1 MPTTKTISHI
11 GNTKFEL
18 VKDTYDAFRF
28 TVDDKSSDPNS
39 PKTVMYISSEPTT
52 FDSPTP
58 LSTSGRVTMSNIR
71 TEGATSTSSA
81 DVDSDIGIG
90 GKILIREGTGEGTAT
105 RAAIYAQK
113 DTEGVNHRLIIDPYQ
128 ADDGTGAASDNNG
141 TVYIRGSLIVEGNKT
156 ILDTAEHITSE
167 NLLGINAVR
176 GTDANGDPIITG
188 GASTTAGIHVY
199 SGTLVPTQFL
209 YDFDASRWLTGATDQ
224 TLNDLKAKKLYA
236 TDLEVTG
243 TSTLTTV
250 DINGG
255 NIDGTTIGATTA
267 AAATFT
273 SLDAT
278 GTSTLTTVDINGG
291 NIDGTTIGATTAA
304 AATFTSLEATG
315 TSTLTTVDINGGN
328 IDGTTIGAT
337 TAAAAT
343 FTSLDATGTSTL
355 TTVDINGGN
364 IDGTTIGANIAAA
377 ASFTTITAS
386 TNVTARDVNAVTFG
400 NIVPVDL
407 VVGASARE
415 LVQTITATTSSV
427 PLHDDILTYFSAKTF
442 AAGKCVVA
450 LTNGTQ
456 ASVAMFSFSVCASVL
471 TMVLDQEVHSSS
483 TVLNVDYDSSGTID
497 LNLGTA
503 TSAVYCVKVLPVMT
517 SDSITEQF

>member
-11 GNTKFEL
+11 GDTKFEL

-52 FDSPTP
+52 SAAPTP

-81 DVDSDIGIG
+81 DVDGDIAIG
-90 GKILIREGTGEGTAT
+90 GKILIREGTGDGTAT

-113 DTEGVNHRLIIDPYQ
+113 DAVGANHRLIIDPYQ
-128 ADDGTGAASDNNG
+128 EDDGTAAASTNNG

-176 GTDANGDPIITG
+176 STDVNGDPIITG

-255 NIDGTTIGATTA
+255 NIDGTTIGANIA
-267 AAATFT
+267 AAASFT
-273 SLDAT
+273 SLGAT

-291 NIDGTTIGATTAA
+291 NIDGTTIGASVAA
-304 AATFTSLEATG
+304 AATFTSLE
-315 TSTLTTVDINGGN
+315 
-328 IDGTTIGAT
+328 
-337 TAAAAT
+337 
-343 FTSLDATGTSTL
+343 ATGTSTL

-442 AAGKCVVA
+442 AAGQCVVA
-450 LTNGTQ
+450 LTDGPN
-456 ASVAMFSFSVCASVL
+456 ASVAMFSFSKCAGIL
-471 TMVLDQEVHSSS
+471 TLVLDQEVHSSAAA
-483 TVLNVDYDSSGTID
+483 LNVDYDSAGTID

-503 TSAVYCVKVLPVMT
+503 TSAKYCVKVLPIMT
-517 SDSITEQF
+517 IDSIDGPF

>member
-291 NIDGTTIGATTAA
+291 NIDGTTIGA
-304 AATFTSLEATG
+304 
-315 TSTLTTVDINGGN
+315 
-328 IDGTTIGAT
+328 
-337 TAAAAT
+337 
-343 FTSLDATGTSTL
+343 
-355 TTVDINGGN
+355 
-364 IDGTTIGANIAAA
+364 NIAAA

>member
-113 DTEGVNHRLIIDPYQ
+113 DTEGINHRLIIDPYQ

-236 TDLEVTG
+236 TDLEV
-243 TSTLTTV
+243 
-250 DINGG
+250 
-255 NIDGTTIGATTA
+255 
-267 AAATFT
+267 
-273 SLDAT
+273 
-278 GTSTLTTVDINGG
+278 
-291 NIDGTTIGATTAA
+291 
-304 AATFTSLEATG
+304 TG